1 MTRPTPG
8 PTSCSRCMA
17 PLRWVDMASGKRMP
31 VEAVPMPQTGNVAAR
46 PLGSRLAAGYVLHQG
61 ELPRPGFRVYRSHF
75 LDCPPNT
82 PKHTRAEANSAALF

>member
-17 PLRWVDMASGKRMP
+17 PLRWVDMASGKRLP

-46 PLGSRLAAGYVLHQG
+46 KLGSRLVAGYVLRDG
-61 ELPRPGFRVYRSHF
+61 ETPRPGFLVYRSHF
-75 LDCPPNT
+75 LDCPPNA
-82 PKHTRAEANSAALF
+82 PKHNRSEANSAALF

>member
-31 VEAVPMPQTGNVAAR
+31 VELQPMPQTGNVAAR
-46 PLGSRLAAGYVLHQG
+46 KLGSRLVAGYVLRDA
-61 ELPRPGFRVYRSHF
+61 ETPRPGFLVYRSHF
-75 LDCPPNT
+75 LDCPPGVA
-82 PKHTRAEANSAALF
+82 KHSRGELSAASLF